1 MKATAFR
8 KGSSKRRVQNVWGE
22 EVSPGRCPSLSGRWG
37 QSKDDR
43 WREWREPEKRIPK
56 VSAHTHLL
64 RGQIHMCRVTTGAEG
79 SVVAREGNGEGPMRL
94 TLDPAQ
100 VSVAGESRVCAAS
113 LRLT

>member
-1 MKATAFR
+1 MKTTEFR
-8 KGSSKRRVQNVWGE
+8 TGSSKRRVQNGWGE
-22 EVSPGRCPSLSGRWG
+22 EASSGRCPSPTGRWG
-37 QSKDDR
+37 QSEDDR
-43 WREWREPEKRIPK
+43 WREWRELEKLIPK
-56 VSAHTHLL
+56 VSVHTHLL

-79 SVVAREGNGEGPMRL
+79 RVVAREGNGEVPLRL